1 MKLSEIKHISAILVR
16 ERYPNEHIIGLFAD
30 TMFEH
35 PITYNHLD
43 KITNLYN
50 LEKVVVCAGSV
61 ENQILRN
68 KRFPSDNARF
78 CTSALKIQP
87 AKKWLV
93 MKAMEGFSVINY
105 IGVRANESPA
115 RKVRYC
121 GMSDELMMPHE
132 FLPSQ
137 YPKYMG
143 ESLNIRFCIPIV
155 EWSTEDVF
163 EFIKGEHNPLYDDGF
178 ESVGCFPCM
187 AGGDKWKQKAFAY
200 DAVGAQHYK
209 MMKRLEP
216 MVIANKHYPIFTSAK
231 GKKAERENSQN
242 GCSFCSI

>member
-1 MKLSEIKHISAILVR
+1 MKLSEIKRISAINRCTNGKTLHVVQISGGKDSQAVAKLVR

-35 PITYNHLD
+35 PITYNHPD

-50 LEKVVVCAGSV
+50 LEKVVVC
-61 ENQILRN
+61 
-68 KRFPSDNARF
+68 
-78 CTSALKIQP
+78 
-87 AKKWLV
+87 
-93 MKAMEGFSVINY
+93 
-105 IGVRANESPA
+105 
-115 RKVRYC
+115 
-121 GMSDELMMPHE
+121 
-132 FLPSQ
+132 
-137 YPKYMG
+137 
-143 ESLNIRFCIPIV
+143 
-155 EWSTEDVF
+155 F

-231 GKKAERENSQN
+231 GKKAECENSQN